1 MTKQLTTQEAFRL
14 GFVLKLA
21 EEGISPSLAADILF
35 TQKVAKGKG
44 KGKGDGRPS
53 GPNMG
58 GFLNPA
64 TMIMGGGATIGLP
77 MFGGSLVGGIAGNAM
92 SQNLDTLSQAR
103 KAYLIKR
110 YRHLIEQR
118 KTKTDNQLLSESLRD
133 NGDEDDL
140 PEDEE

>member
-103 KAYLIKR
+103 KAYLIKK